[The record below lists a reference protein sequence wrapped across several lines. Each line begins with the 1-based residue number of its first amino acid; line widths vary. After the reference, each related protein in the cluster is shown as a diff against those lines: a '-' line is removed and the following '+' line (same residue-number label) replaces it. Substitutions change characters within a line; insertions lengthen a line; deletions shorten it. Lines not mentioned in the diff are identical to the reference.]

1 MPMLINEPLA
11 AIPGR
16 TYTAWIPSNPPLA
29 TAPVILVF
37 HGGGQETATIARA
50 WGVVPPGPPP
60 ANVADYIIV
69 FPQTHPELEDR
80 WYTFSSRSVGFPEI
94 DLNYTDALI
103 DELTTRLYPTGAGA
117 VNPQV
122 TGDPAPVYASGFSSG
137 GGMVWQMI
145 NSPLVARLAGAAA
158 VGKPLDVEKASRYRR
173 TIAPV
178 APAPIPMFYLQGTA
192 DDGFRGTF
200 LADEPELDT
209 TLPFATLR
217 EMLTRNGIA
226 AGPAATTLVPGSTG
240 VTEVVLQLYAGGAA
254 AYQHGTVINGG
265 HNWPTPTTVGN
276 PPVAN
281 HFNSTEAVVDF
292 WRLFAGLP

>member
-122 TGDPAPVYASGFSSG
+122 TGDPALVYASGFSSG

-178 APAPIPMFYLQGTA
+178 APAPIPMFDCRAPRTTA
-192 DDGFRGTF
+192 SAAPSSPMNRTSTPRCRSPPCARCSPATASLLGRQPPPWCRVARASPKWCFSCTRGVQPPT
-200 LADEPELDT
+200 
-209 TLPFATLR
+209 
-217 EMLTRNGIA
+217 
-226 AGPAATTLVPGSTG
+226 ST
-240 VTEVVLQLYAGGAA
+240 A
-254 AYQHGTVINGG
+254 
-265 HNWPTPTTVGN
+265 
-276 PPVAN
+276 
-281 HFNSTEAVVDF
+281 
-292 WRLFAGLP
+292 R